1 MELGIIGG
9 GVMGEAILSRLL
21 AQGIYPAQAVAVGD
35 RHEERCQW
43 LRSRYGVQAV
53 TDNRQIVQAR
63 VLLLAVKPQSLKQ
76 VFQELGNQQVRV
88 ESELVISILAGVSLA
103 QLGEFLPHKPIARVM
118 PNTPARVGAG
128 ISAIAANELVNAEQR
143 ALVRQIFGCV
153 GTVVEVPESLLD
165 AVTGLSGS
173 GPAYVAVIIEA
184 LADGGVRVG
193 LPRAI
198 AQELAVQ
205 TVLGTAQLLKET
217 GLHPAQLKDQT
228 ASAGGTT
235 IAGLVVLERCALRS
249 ALIEA
254 VTAATQ
260 RAQELRA

>member
-1 MELGIIGG
+1 MQLGIIGG

-21 AQGIYPAQAVAVGD
+21 QCGVYAPDAVAVSD
-35 RHEERCQW
+35 RQGERCQW
-43 LRSRYGVQAV
+43 LHGQYGVYAT
-53 TDNRQIVQAR
+53 TDNRQLSQAQ
-63 VLLLAVKPQSLKQ
+63 VLLLAVKPQALGQ
-76 VFQELGNQQVRV
+76 VFQELGDQPVAA
-88 ESELVISILAGVSLA
+88 ELVISIVAGVNLA
-103 QLGEFLPHKPIARVM
+103 RLGEYLPKKAIARVM

-128 ISAIAANELVNAEQR
+128 ISAIAVNALVTPDQQ
-143 ALVRQIFGCV
+143 AQVRQIFGCV
-153 GTVVEVPESLLD
+153 GAVVEVPEVLLD

-184 LADGGVRVG
+184 LADGGVRMG

-205 TVLGTAQLLKET
+205 TVWGTAQLIKAT

-235 IAGLVVLERCALRS
+235 IAGLAVLEKYALRS

-254 VTAATQ
+254 VTTATQ
-260 RAQELRA
+260 RSRELGS

>member
-21 AQGIYPAQAVAVGD
+21 KQGIYTADVVAVSD
-35 RHEERCQW
+35 RQVERCLH
-43 LRSRYGVQAV
+43 LRSQYGVHTFQEN
-53 TDNRQIVQAR
+53 TEIVGSR
-63 VLLLAVKPQSLKQ
+63 MLLLAVKPQSVMQ
-76 VFQELGNQQVRV
+76 VFRELGDRPITA
-88 ESELVISILAGVSLA
+88 ELIISIMAGVSLDQLA
-103 QLGEFLPHKPIARVM
+103 QFLPHKAIARVM

-128 ISAIAANELVNAEQR
+128 VSAIATNHLVTAAQKAE
-143 ALVRQIFGCV
+143 VRRIFSCV
-153 GTVVEVPESLLD
+153 GAVVEVAEPLLD

-173 GPAYVAVIIEA
+173 GPAYVALIIEA
-184 LADGGVRVG
+184 LADGGVRMG
-193 LPRAI
+193 LSRDV

-205 TVLGTAQLLKET
+205 TVLGTAQLIKET

-235 IAGLVVLERCALRS
+235 IAGLAMLEKYALRS

-254 VTAATQ
+254 VTSATQ
-260 RAQELRA
+260 RSRELRS